1 MAQTICTK
9 EGKQKMETATT
20 FCGFEAHTKG
30 TGSRLLAQMGYK
42 GQGTGLGRHNQGI
55 AEPLQI
61 PKKYKSPSRLGLG
74 SETRGRNAV
83 AKSPSHVQVK

>member
-1 MAQTICTK
+1 MAQTICT
-9 EGKQKMETATT
+9 EVGKQKMETATT

-42 GQGTGLGRHNQGI
+42 GQGTGLGLYNQGI
-55 AEPLQI
+55 AEPLQV

-74 SETRGRNAV
+74 SKTCSRKVV
-83 AKSPSHVQVK
+83 AEIPCHVQVK